1 MAVAMI
7 PKRRRWW
14 LALEWFGT
22 AVFSLV
28 PDIPIVNRII
38 AQLFYYAFNKSFA
51 DLGGKKLFNERLIL
65 LKLDPASGN
74 PLRTQ
79 VTDKELVKEYVRQTL
94 GEGRSVPT
102 AAVLRRVSEVRTFE
116 FPLPCVVKPTHS
128 SQEVMFLVDAQPS
141 SEERAALSY
150 WLRKSY
156 FIANREPNYKRLE
169 KKLIVEPLL
178 GGEPGQLKD
187 IKVFCYQG
195 QPKMIQIDHS
205 RFGKHL
211 RDFFDMSGRPL
222 AMQMRKPRAYE
233 PFPYPEKL
241 AEITEAAA
249 KLSAPF
255 NFIRTDFYVW
265 RDQVLV
271 GELTSF
277 PGNCTQPFRPLE
289 AEQLLARWFDD
300 PREPIPESLYATQ
313 EGPISTSAGVGLIPA
328 STP

>member
-1 MAVAMI
+1 MI

-28 PDIPIVNRII
+28 PDIRIVNRII
-38 AQLFYYAFNKSFA
+38 AQLFYYTYNKSFA
-51 DLGGKKLFNERLIL
+51 DLVSKRLFNERLIA
-65 LKLDPASGN
+65 LKLDPVSGD

-79 VTDKELVKEYVRQTL
+79 VTDKELVKAYVRATL

-102 AAVLRRVSEVRTFE
+102 AAVLRRAADVESFV

-128 SQEVMFLVDAQPS
+128 SQEVMFLVEAQPS
-141 SEERAALSY
+141 PEERAALRY

-156 FIANREPNYKRLE
+156 FVANREPNYKRLE

-187 IKVFCYQG
+187 IKVFCYHG
-195 QPKMIQIDHS
+195 KPKLIQIDHA

-211 RDFFDMSGRPL
+211 RDFFDLDGRPL
-222 AMQMRKPRAYE
+222 AMQMRKPRAHE

-241 AEITEAAA
+241 AEIAEAAA

-255 NFIRTDFYVW
+255 NFIRADFYVW
-265 RDQVLV
+265 GDQVLV

-300 PREPIPESLYATQ
+300 PDEAIPASLYAAQTKA
-313 EGPISTSAGVGLIPA
+313 EAPALGLMPAG
-328 STP
+328 TP